1 MNLATIGD
9 KLREKG
15 MIDEALERYR
25 ESKLVLDEMEDN
37 VVGKQEQVK
46 RIQESIAS
54 LSRQSD
60 T

>member
-9 KLREKG
+9 KLREKD

-46 RIQESIAS
+46 RIQESMAS